1 MIKRIIV
8 DVLLIATFS
17 FTSDFTELMAGSCS
31 LLPKLMK
38 TRSKLAGLGRPHINC
53 HSLGPTG
60 TGALGMLNGKCS
72 SHTFNGKYSRFFV
85 ETVGTFTLIELD
97 LVPPSLSFHVE
108 SSTFLVQIHSL
119 SSWNSCFIDFSNAV
133 LQPELVETFF

>member
-38 TRSKLAGLGRPHINC
+38 TRSKLAGLGRPYINC
-53 HSLGPTG
+53 HSLVLGPKGCLVLKMMKIESLKQLSAEG
-60 TGALGMLNGKCS
+60 TDRQRLAFL
-72 SHTFNGKYSRFFV
+72 
-85 ETVGTFTLIELD
+85 EL
-97 LVPPSLSFHVE
+97 LSE
-108 SSTFLVQIHSL
+108 PKITR
-119 SSWNSCFIDFSNAV
+119 
-133 LQPELVETFF
+133 